1 MCEKLLSQVQI
12 AGAGA
17 GKTYSLAEKVLMWY
31 DNKKDDKII
40 YVITFTNDAK
50 CNIIQRVFELNNGQ
64 VPANICIETV
74 HSFLL
79 NELLY
84 PFSKYYYGMA
94 YSKATS
100 IKLPTKPQLQRYQ
113 I

>member
-64 VPANICIETV
+64 VPANICIDV
-74 HSFLL
+74 YKRQQ
-79 NELLY
+79 Y
-84 PFSKYYYGMA
+84 PVSRRFWK
-94 YSKATS
+94 
-100 IKLPTKPQLQRYQ
+100 RN
-113 I
+113 

>member
-40 YVITFTNDAK
+40 YVNYIYLFNYLF
-50 CNIIQRVFELNNGQ
+50 I
-64 VPANICIETV
+64 
-74 HSFLL
+74 S
-79 NELLY
+79 
-84 PFSKYYYGMA
+84 S
-94 YSKATS
+94 
-100 IKLPTKPQLQRYQ
+100 
-113 I
+113 